1 MDTVSKMRKAQSE
14 AGRSSLPRVPA
25 SRPAGYSEQW
35 RKGISFSRFWKR
47 VPLVAQSAELISGAG
62 DRTKDVKAKPSLAEQ
77 TNVKTVEKEVFY
89 DASDEVIEDAY
100 YDAQEF
106 LDKTTELRSSPGQR
120 RLSLNHVPSMS
131 DYISLKPHEKLA
143 SIVPIKKGSEA
154 QGDVLASLVQRRK
167 EMKKV
172 DKASSGLYK
181 ELLRLEK
188 KNAKVLRKHKRVMD
202 KVKWT
207 QVQLRVPIA
216 GKRHDHVRVPKTVVG
231 TDKEMAAGDDVTVM
245 ETVSTSSV
253 GSQDAVSGM
262 SVSAREKNAAMPT
275 AAMSDLSYVLRPEDL
290 EKKGKE
296 SDVDGESAVVDVADV
311 AASDDIPVMETVSTS
326 LLCAKDAESG
336 LSVDAAKL
344 ATPAMSDLSYVIYQG
359 PEDLEKKEK
368 ESDVAGEPAVVDV
381 ADVAAGDDIAVKETV
396 STSLVYPKDAVSGL
410 YVDAAKLATPAMS
423 DLSYVI
429 YEGPENL
436 EKNKKDSDVAREPA
450 VVDVADVAAGDDIAV
465 KETVSTSLVY
475 PKDAVSGLYVDA
487 AKLATPAMSDLSYV
501 IYEGPENLEKNKKD
515 SDVAREFAVV
525 DAEKDAAAGDDITAM
540 ETRTVS
546 TSLVHSEDAV
556 SGLSVAAEKL
566 ATPAVSDLSYIIYEG
581 PDELEKK
588 EMEGDIAWDV
598 GMGVADDANTW
609 METASTR
616 SLCSLDAISNM
627 TDASCVAEERTAADA
642 ACMLAVATSK
652 TGHSSELG
660 VAMEATAVTDKQQ
673 AELLLL
679 ERTLEGGL
687 DISGL
692 DNTEPAQGGAEKKH
706 GKYCRAKKWVR
717 SKLRKGWRSL
727 TRRAG

>member
-1 MDTVSKMRKAQSE
+1 MDTVKKMKKAQSE

-47 VPLVAQSAELISGAG
+47 VPLVAQSAELMSGAG
-62 DRTKDVKAKPSLAEQ
+62 DRTKDGKAKPNPNEQ
-77 TNVKTVEKEVFY
+77 TDVVKTVDKEVFY
-89 DASDEVIEDAY
+89 DASDEVIEDVY
-100 YDAQEF
+100 HDALEF

-143 SIVPIKKGSEA
+143 SVVPITKSNEA

-181 ELLRLEK
+181 ELLKLEK
-188 KNAKVLRKHKRVMD
+188 KNVKVLRKHKRVMD

-231 TDKEMAAGDDVTVM
+231 TDKEMANGDDVTVM

-290 EKKGKE
+290 ENKG
-296 SDVDGESAVVDVADV
+296 
-311 AASDDIPVMETVSTS
+311 
-326 LLCAKDAESG
+326 
-336 LSVDAAKL
+336 
-344 ATPAMSDLSYVIYQG
+344 
-359 PEDLEKKEK
+359 
-368 ESDVAGEPAVVDV
+368 
-381 ADVAAGDDIAVKETV
+381 
-396 STSLVYPKDAVSGL
+396 
-410 YVDAAKLATPAMS
+410 
-423 DLSYVI
+423 
-429 YEGPENL
+429 
-436 EKNKKDSDVAREPA
+436 KDSDVA
-450 VVDVADVAAGDDIAV
+450 G
-465 KETVSTSLVY
+465 
-475 PKDAVSGLYVDA
+475 
-487 AKLATPAMSDLSYV
+487 
-501 IYEGPENLEKNKKD
+501 
-515 SDVAREFAVV
+515 EFAVV

-556 SGLSVAAEKL
+556 SGLSVAAAKL

-581 PDELEKK
+581 PVELEKK
-588 EMEGDIAWDV
+588 EMEGGIAWDV
-598 GMGVADDANTW
+598 DMDVADDANTW
-609 METASTR
+609 TETASTR

-627 TDASCVAEERTAADA
+627 TDASCIVEERTAADA

-652 TGHSSELG
+652 TAHS
-660 VAMEATAVTDKQQ
+660 V
-673 AELLLL
+673 
-679 ERTLEGGL
+679 
-687 DISGL
+687 
-692 DNTEPAQGGAEKKH
+692 
-706 GKYCRAKKWVR
+706 
-717 SKLRKGWRSL
+717 SKLYM
-727 TRRAG
+727 

>member
-47 VPLVAQSAELISGAG
+47 VPLVAQSAELMSGAG
-62 DRTKDVKAKPSLAEQ
+62 DRTKDGKAKPSPAEQ

-106 LDKTTELRSSPGQR
+106 FDKTTELRSSPDQR

-143 SIVPIKKGSEA
+143 SVVPIKKGSEA

-207 QVQLRVPIA
+207 QVQIRAPIA
-216 GKRHDHVRVPKTVVG
+216 GGCRDHVRVPKTVVG
-231 TDKEMAAGDDVTVM
+231 TDKKMAAGDDVTVM

-296 SDVDGESAVVDVADV
+296 SDVDG
-311 AASDDIPVMETVSTS
+311 
-326 LLCAKDAESG
+326 
-336 LSVDAAKL
+336 
-344 ATPAMSDLSYVIYQG
+344 
-359 PEDLEKKEK
+359 
-368 ESDVAGEPAVVDV
+368 
-381 ADVAAGDDIAVKETV
+381 
-396 STSLVYPKDAVSGL
+396 
-410 YVDAAKLATPAMS
+410 
-423 DLSYVI
+423 
-429 YEGPENL
+429 
-436 EKNKKDSDVAREPA
+436 EPA

>member
-62 DRTKDVKAKPSLAEQ
+62 DRTKDGKAKPSPAEQ
-77 TNVKTVEKEVFY
+77 TNVKTVEKELFY
-89 DASDEVIEDAY
+89 DASDEVIEDVY
-100 YDAQEF
+100 YDAKEF

-181 ELLRLEK
+181 ELLKLEK

-207 QVQLRVPIA
+207 QVQIRVPIA
-216 GKRHDHVRVPKTVVG
+216 GKCHDHVRVPKTVVG
-231 TDKEMAAGDDVTVM
+231 TDKKMAAGDDITMM

-296 SDVDGESAVVDVADV
+296 SDVDGKPAVVDADKV
-311 AASDDIPVMETVSTS
+311 VEMVSSSTV
-326 LLCAKDAESG
+326 CPKDAESG
-336 LSVDAAKL
+336 LYVDAAKL

-359 PEDLEKKEK
+359 PEDLEKRGKD
-368 ESDVAGEPAVVDV
+368 SDVAWEPAVVDV
-381 ADVAAGDDIAVKETV
+381 AD
-396 STSLVYPKDAVSGL
+396 
-410 YVDAAKLATPAMS
+410 M
-423 DLSYVI
+423 
-429 YEGPENL
+429 
-436 EKNKKDSDVAREPA
+436 
-450 VVDVADVAAGDDIAV
+450 AAGDDIAV

-556 SGLSVAAEKL
+556 SGLSVAAAKL
-566 ATPAVSDLSYIIYEG
+566 ATPAVSDLSYILYEG

-588 EMEGDIAWDV
+588 EMEGGIAWDV

-627 TDASCVAEERTAADA
+627 TDASCIVEERTAADA

-652 TGHSSELG
+652 TAHSSELG
-660 VAMEATAVTDKQQ
+660 VAVEIAEVIDDKQV
-673 AELLLL
+673 ELLLL
-679 ERTLEGGL
+679 EETLT
-687 DISGL
+687 DDHDVSGHG
-692 DNTEPAQGGAEKKH
+692 NTEPGQGSAKKH

-717 SKLRKGWRSL
+717 SKLRKGWRRL

>member
-47 VPLVAQSAELISGAG
+47 VPLVAQSVELMSGAG
-62 DRTKDVKAKPSLAEQ
+62 DRTKDGKAKPSPAEQ
-77 TNVKTVEKEVFY
+77 TNVKTVEKELFY
-89 DASDEVIEDAY
+89 DASDEVIEDVY
-100 YDAQEF
+100 YDAKEF

-154 QGDVLASLVQRRK
+154 QGDVLASIVQRRK

-181 ELLRLEK
+181 ELLKLEK

-231 TDKEMAAGDDVTVM
+231 TEKEMVAGDDITVM
-245 ETVSTSSV
+245 ETMSTSSV

-336 LSVDAAKL
+336 LSDDAAKL
-344 ATPAMSDLSYVIYQG
+344 ATPAMSDLSYVIYEG

-381 ADVAAGDDIAVKETV
+381 AD
-396 STSLVYPKDAVSGL
+396 
-410 YVDAAKLATPAMS
+410 M
-423 DLSYVI
+423 
-429 YEGPENL
+429 
-436 EKNKKDSDVAREPA
+436 
-450 VVDVADVAAGDDIAV
+450 AAGDDIAV

-556 SGLSVAAEKL
+556 SGLSVAAAKF
-566 ATPAVSDLSYIIYEG
+566 ATPAMSDLSYIIYEG

-588 EMEGDIAWDV
+588 EMEGGIAWDV

-627 TDASCVAEERTAADA
+627 TDASCIVEERTAADA

-660 VAMEATAVTDKQQ
+660 VAVETAEVIDDKQV
-673 AELLLL
+673 ELLLL
-679 ERTLEGGL
+679 EETLK
-687 DISGL
+687 DDHDVSGHG
-692 DNTEPAQGGAEKKH
+692 NTEPGQGSAKKH

-717 SKLRKGWRSL
+717 SKLRKGWKRL
-727 TRRAG
+727 THRAG

>member
-62 DRTKDVKAKPSLAEQ
+62 DRTKDGKAKPSPAEQ
-77 TNVKTVEKEVFY
+77 TNVKTVEKELFY
-89 DASDEVIEDAY
+89 DASDEVIEDVY
-100 YDAQEF
+100 YDAKEF

-181 ELLRLEK
+181 ELLKLEK

-207 QVQLRVPIA
+207 QVQIRVPIA
-216 GKRHDHVRVPKTVVG
+216 GKCHDHVRVPKTVVG
-231 TDKEMAAGDDVTVM
+231 TDKKMAAGDDITMM

-296 SDVDGESAVVDVADV
+296 SDVDGKPAVVDADKV
-311 AASDDIPVMETVSTS
+311 VEMVSSSTV
-326 LLCAKDAESG
+326 CPKDAESG
-336 LSVDAAKL
+336 LYVDAAKL

-359 PEDLEKKEK
+359 PEDLEKRGKD
-368 ESDVAGEPAVVDV
+368 SDVAWYMEPAVVDV
-381 ADVAAGDDIAVKETV
+381 AD
-396 STSLVYPKDAVSGL
+396 
-410 YVDAAKLATPAMS
+410 M
-423 DLSYVI
+423 
-429 YEGPENL
+429 
-436 EKNKKDSDVAREPA
+436 
-450 VVDVADVAAGDDIAV
+450 AAGDDIAV

-556 SGLSVAAEKL
+556 SGLSVAAAKL
-566 ATPAVSDLSYIIYEG
+566 ATPAVSDLSYILYEG

-588 EMEGDIAWDV
+588 EMEGGIAWDV

-627 TDASCVAEERTAADA
+627 TDASCIVEERTAADA

-652 TGHSSELG
+652 TAHSSELG

-687 DISGL
+687 DVSGHG
-692 DNTEPAQGGAEKKH
+692 NTEPAQSGAEKKH

-717 SKLRKGWRSL
+717 SKLRRGWRRL

>member
-62 DRTKDVKAKPSLAEQ
+62 DRTKDGKAKPSPAEQ
-77 TNVKTVEKEVFY
+77 TNVKTVEKELFY
-89 DASDEVIEDAY
+89 DASDEVIEDVY
-100 YDAQEF
+100 YDAKEF

-181 ELLRLEK
+181 ELLKLEK

-207 QVQLRVPIA
+207 QVQIRVPIA
-216 GKRHDHVRVPKTVVG
+216 GKCHDHVRVPKTVVG
-231 TDKEMAAGDDVTVM
+231 TDKKMAAGDDITMM

-296 SDVDGESAVVDVADV
+296 SDVDGVPKTVVGTDKEM
-311 AASDDIPVMETVSTS
+311 AAGDDITVMETVSTS
-326 LLCAKDAESG
+326 SVGSQDAVSGMSVSAREKNAAMPTAAMSDLSYVLRPEDLEKKGKDSDVDGKPAVVDADKVVEMVSSSTVCPKDAESG
-336 LSVDAAKL
+336 LYVDAAKL

-359 PEDLEKKEK
+359 PEDLEKRGKD
-368 ESDVAGEPAVVDV
+368 SDVAWEPAVVDV
-381 ADVAAGDDIAVKETV
+381 AD
-396 STSLVYPKDAVSGL
+396 
-410 YVDAAKLATPAMS
+410 M
-423 DLSYVI
+423 
-429 YEGPENL
+429 
-436 EKNKKDSDVAREPA
+436 
-450 VVDVADVAAGDDIAV
+450 AAGDDIAV

-556 SGLSVAAEKL
+556 SGLSVAAAKL
-566 ATPAVSDLSYIIYEG
+566 ATPAVSDLSYILYEG

-588 EMEGDIAWDV
+588 EMEGGIAWDV

-627 TDASCVAEERTAADA
+627 TDASCIVEERTAADA

-652 TGHSSELG
+652 TAHSSELG
-660 VAMEATAVTDKQQ
+660 VAVEIAEVIDDKQV
-673 AELLLL
+673 ELLLL
-679 ERTLEGGL
+679 EETLT
-687 DISGL
+687 DDHDVSGHG
-692 DNTEPAQGGAEKKH
+692 NTEPGQGSAKKH

-717 SKLRKGWRSL
+717 SKLRKGWRRL

>member
-62 DRTKDVKAKPSLAEQ
+62 DRTKDGKAKPSPAEQ
-77 TNVKTVEKEVFY
+77 TNVKTVEKELFY
-89 DASDEVIEDAY
+89 DASDEVIEDVY
-100 YDAQEF
+100 YDAKEF

-120 RLSLNHVPSMS
+120 RLSLNHIPSMS

-143 SIVPIKKGSEA
+143 SIMPIKKGSEA

-181 ELLRLEK
+181 ELLKLEK

-231 TDKEMAAGDDVTVM
+231 TDKKMAAGDDITVM

-296 SDVDGESAVVDVADV
+296 SDVDGKPAVVDADKV
-311 AASDDIPVMETVSTS
+311 VEMVSSSTV
-326 LLCAKDAESG
+326 CPKDAESG
-336 LSVDAAKL
+336 LSIDAAKL
-344 ATPAMSDLSYVIYQG
+344 ATPAMSDLAYVIYEG

-368 ESDVAGEPAVVDV
+368 ESDVAG
-381 ADVAAGDDIAVKETV
+381 
-396 STSLVYPKDAVSGL
+396 
-410 YVDAAKLATPAMS
+410 
-423 DLSYVI
+423 
-429 YEGPENL
+429 
-436 EKNKKDSDVAREPA
+436 EPA

-546 TSLVHSEDAV
+546 SSLVHSEDAV
-556 SGLSVAAEKL
+556 SGLSVAAAKL

-588 EMEGDIAWDV
+588 EMEGGIAWDV

-627 TDASCVAEERTAADA
+627 TDASCIVEERTAADA

-652 TGHSSELG
+652 TSELG
-660 VAMEATAVTDKQQ
+660 VAVETAEVIDDKQV
-673 AELLLL
+673 ELLLL
-679 ERTLEGGL
+679 EETLK
-687 DISGL
+687 DDHDVSGH
-692 DNTEPAQGGAEKKH
+692 DNTEPGQGSAEKKH

-717 SKLRKGWRSL
+717 SKLRKGWRRL